1 MITILTYKLLHKID
15 FSQEVEKALTIA
27 QYVVKK
33 LDIQFEGLAYWTKSN
48 VTNHPQ
54 EIRPE

>member
-33 LDIQFEGLAYWTKSN
+33 IRHSVRRTCILD
-48 VTNHPQ
+48 VTNHPPGNTAG
-54 EIRPE
+54 IK